1 MAAGALAGIGAA
13 GSVIGGIGGAIGAF
27 GKKKP
32 ERQVYSRSADSGLE
46 ALGQAIT
53 GDNPAIESSLADFGT
68 ATKSRIGNTK
78 RLAGMAETDYG
89 DLLAGAKLY
98 DPVLTSERLLSSQTG
113 ALKDMMGNAGDLGR
127 RQESLALASLGRGGA
142 PSRGSYERA
151 LIADRTARVFAPQFG
166 NIISNMPGMYG
177 TAENARLA
185 NLGLASEMVGARTGT
200 ADYGAGLELLPAQAR
215 IDMRRG
221 QAGAYGDVVSG
232 QAANTSGFTQHSDT
246 LAKVGDSLEAFGGG
260 LANAGSLGMGGGL
273 GGGGGQQQQQWWY
286 PQQQY
291 QNPSMLYGMPGQ
303 GWGGGTQQSW
313 LGNMMYG
320 SPQFQ
325 YTPVGPYGQNYW
337 DMNPAQRAM
346 VDYQQTYGG

>member
-1 MAAGALAGIGAA
+1 MAGALAALPA
-13 GSVIGGIGGAIGAF
+13 IGGIGGLVGAF

-32 ERQVYSRSADSGLE
+32 ERQVYSRAADSGLE
-46 ALGQAIT
+46 ALGQSIT

-68 ATKSRIGNTK
+68 ATKSRIANTK
-78 RLAGMAETDYG
+78 RLAGMAEQDYG

-113 ALKDMMGNAGDLGR
+113 ALKDIMGNAGDLGR
-127 RQESLALASLGRGGA
+127 RQESLALAALGRGGA

-166 NIISNMPGMYG
+166 NIVSNLPTLYG

-232 QAANTSGFTQHSDT
+232 QAANTAGYTQHSDT
-246 LAKVGDSLEAFGGG
+246 LAKVGEGLQAFGGG
-260 LANAGSLGMGGGL
+260 LANAGSLGMGGY
-273 GGGGGQQQQQWWY
+273 GGGQQPWWY
-286 PQQQY
+286 PTQQY

-303 GWGGGTQQSW
+303 GRGVS
-313 LGNMMYG
+313 
-320 SPQFQ
+320 
-325 YTPVGPYGQNYW
+325 
-337 DMNPAQRAM
+337 
-346 VDYQQTYGG
+346 